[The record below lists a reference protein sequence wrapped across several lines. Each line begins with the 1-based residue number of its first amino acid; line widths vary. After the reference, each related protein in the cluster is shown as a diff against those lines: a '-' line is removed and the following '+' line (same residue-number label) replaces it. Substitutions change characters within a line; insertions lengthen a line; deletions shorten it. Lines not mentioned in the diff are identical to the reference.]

1 MLIYIYIYILIKN
14 YRIGGDWKMAKIDK
28 KKLFNKFAAKFREN
42 KFKLTSQRKNIL
54 DVLINNSDQH
64 YSAEELYE
72 KVRNFNPDIG
82 LATVYRT
89 LELMCR
95 LNITHRLDFDSTYKR
110 YELNL
115 EGHHHHH
122 LICIECGSIIEFN
135 DNVLE
140 DFEHNLEEEYNFNIM
155 DHRIKFYGTCQKCK
169 KI

>member
-1 MLIYIYIYILIKN
+1 MEGLNKDNLFQKFSDRFREKN
-14 YRIGGDWKMAKIDK
+14 Y
-28 KKLFNKFAAKFREN
+28 
-42 KFKLTSQRKNIL
+42 KLTSQRKDIL
-54 DVLINNSDQH
+54 EVLLNNPEQH

-72 KVRNFNPDIG
+72 EVKNINPDIG

-122 LICIECGSIIEFN
+122 LICLECGKIIEFN

-140 DFEHNLEEEYNFNIM
+140 DFEGHLEKEYDFNIL
-155 DHRIKFYGTCQKCK
+155 DHRIKFYGKCSKCK
-169 KI
+169 